1 MMPCLSPN
9 RCSVCPAELLLGMC
23 LGCVGEEGLGGVCM
37 SVLSLLTM
45 EIVSKYKSMY
55 TSRAE
60 LRH

>member
-1 MMPCLSPN
+1 MPSRAALGH
-9 RCSVCPAELLLGMC
+9 VFGMC
-23 LGCVGEEGLGGVCM
+23 GGGRLGGVCM